1 MKATKK
7 LTALL
12 LAASCLLAPGC
23 FPDGSSAPTTAATN
37 SEALTAISSPSRL
50 QQDLGENLTVDADI
64 DVPETLDFHRYAA
77 REMNIDFDTFTQA
90 AKLIYPADAH
100 ITFVEDTASEDRTH
114 YQADTGNE
122 DWFAYFHT
130 SESDYCS
137 FSLPRF
143 SSQYYSLVTS
153 SYGETVRQDMRRVFP
168 NNRLDG
174 WDPQEA
180 IRLVKEKLDV
190 LGVPIASTPEVF
202 ALDVD
207 SLQKEWVAN
216 WKIAG
221 DKLSEEYGEEPVTW
235 TKEDEAYVIYYRL
248 VAPDG
253 HPINRCTYIPGNEEQ
268 LGAITSCAARGTVD
282 KEGLL
287 ELSVNGMLEVTEEL
301 GPQEIKVDLDQ
312 VLEQIQQKYEA
323 MITTNPV
330 VVTRI
335 GLEYLPQLTD
345 AQQRTYE
352 LIPVWVVE
360 THERKYTGGGEAE
373 TSLVPLPPVLID
385 AATGQEIMVA
395 G

>member
-23 FPDGSSAPTTAATN
+23 FPDGSSAPTAVN
-37 SEALTAISSPSRL
+37 SEALTAIDAPSRL

-64 DVPETLDFHRYAA
+64 DVPETLEFHRYAA

-90 AKLIYPADAH
+90 AKLIFPGNVE
-100 ITFVEDTASEDRTH
+100 ITMEDNSTSSDFMAYYLVKMEDTVP
-114 YQADTGNE
+114 
-122 DWFAYFHT
+122 FAYVHT
-130 SESDYCS
+130 SESNHCS

-143 SSQYYSLVTS
+143 SSQNYDLITFTYSDIL
-153 SYGETVRQDMRRVFP
+153 RQDMRRVFP

-202 ALDVD
+202 ALDVE
-207 SLQKEWVAN
+207 SLQKEWTAN
-216 WKIAG
+216 WKNTG
-221 DKLSEEYGEEPVTW
+221 DDLNEEHGEEPVTW

-268 LGAITSCAARGTVD
+268 LGAITSCGARGTVD
-282 KEGLL
+282 KEGLM
-287 ELSVNGMLEVTEEL
+287 ELRVNGMLEVTEEL

-360 THERKYTGGGEAE
+360 THERKYMGGGEAE

>member
-1 MKATKK
+1 MFS
-7 LTALL
+7 
-12 LAASCLLAPGC
+12 ASL
-23 FPDGSSAPTTAATN
+23 
-37 SEALTAISSPSRL
+37 SP
-50 QQDLGENLTVDADI
+50 
-64 DVPETLDFHRYAA
+64 
-77 REMNIDFDTFTQA
+77 
-90 AKLIYPADAH
+90 
-100 ITFVEDTASEDRTH
+100 
-114 YQADTGNE
+114 
-122 DWFAYFHT
+122 
-130 SESDYCS
+130 
-137 FSLPRF
+137 
-143 SSQYYSLVTS
+143 
-153 SYGETVRQDMRRVFP
+153 
-168 NNRLDG
+168 
-174 WDPQEA
+174 
-180 IRLVKEKLDV
+180 
-190 LGVPIASTPEVF
+190 
-202 ALDVD
+202 DVD